1 MVCVH
6 ISFILSSIHLF
17 VCVSVHCTDN
27 TMQVL
32 LKQLELKRNGQ
43 FITPKMLHL
52 ILNYLKQAYVLC
64 VHAHV
69 YICNCVCLCVC
80 LCVCCVCT
88 CRCVSVCVHICVYV
102 YMYMYVY
109 VCVHACVYT
118 CACNCMCTFVCNKY
132 VYTYVCLCT
141 WVHM

>member
-1 MVCVH
+1 M
-6 ISFILSSIHLF
+6 FNGMYAYLLILSSIHLF
-17 VCVSVHCTDN
+17 VCVCVHCTDN

-64 VHAHV
+64 VHARVH
-69 YICNCVCLCVC
+69 ICNCVCAYVCYLCMWMC
-80 LCVCCVCT
+80 QCMCT
-88 CRCVSVCVHICVYV
+88 HICVYV
-102 YMYMYVY
+102 CMYMYVY

-118 CACNCMCTFVCNKY
+118 CVCNCMCTFVCNKY
-132 VYTYVCLCT
+132 VYTCVCLCT